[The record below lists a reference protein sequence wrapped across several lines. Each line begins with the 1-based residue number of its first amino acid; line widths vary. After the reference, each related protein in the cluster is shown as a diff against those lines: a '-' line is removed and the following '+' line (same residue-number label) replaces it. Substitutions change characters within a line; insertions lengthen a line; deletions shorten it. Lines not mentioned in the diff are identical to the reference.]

1 MKLKINKILIKE
13 SRKKIKNQN
22 NKEQIEKKNMTNCN
36 LRTKL
41 KI

>member
-1 MKLKINKILIKE
+1 MKSKINKILIKE
-13 SRKKIKNQN
+13 SREKIRNQN
-22 NKEQIEKKNMTNCN
+22 NKKQIEKKNMTNCN